1 MKFAFIA
8 SQQGQYS
15 VGLMCRVLG
24 VSSSGY
30 YAWRK
35 REPSRREQENKVL
48 MEQIRNIFTCSRE
61 TYGSPRIQAELNA
74 RGLTCSRGRL
84 ARLMRQNGLKSRCRR
99 RYRVTTK
106 ADQRHPVA
114 PNVLDRDFT
123 AQQPNQKWLADITYI
138 DTRQGWLY
146 LAAVLDVFSR
156 RIVGWSMHKRMTKSL
171 VIDALQMALGQRETT
186 DDLLHHSDRGSQYTS
201 AAYQDLL
208 QSCDITVSMSGT
220 GNCYDNAMMESFFA
234 TLKAEWVTHRYA
246 TRDLA
251 RRDIFE
257 FIELW
262 YNRQR
267 RHSALGYLSPLAFE
281 RLHS

>member
-74 RGLTCSRGRL
+74 RGLTCSRGRV

>member
-1 MKFAFIA
+1 MKYAFIEA
-8 SQQGQYS
+8 QQEQYP
-15 VGLMCRVLG
+15 VRLMCRVLD

-35 REPSRREQENKVL
+35 RGPSQRERANETL
-48 MEQIRNIFTCSRE
+48 LDQIRAIFKHSRE
-61 TYGSPRIQAELNA
+61 TYGSPRIQAELKA
-74 RGLTCSRGRL
+74 QGIGCSRGRI
-84 ARLMRQNGLKSRCRR
+84 ARLMRQDGLKARCRR
-99 RYRVTTK
+99 RYRVTTQ

-114 PNVLDRDFT
+114 ANVLARDFT
-123 AQQPNQKWLADITYI
+123 AQQANQKWVADITYI
-138 DTRQGWLY
+138 DTHEGWLY

-156 RIVGWSMHKRMTKSL
+156 RIVGWSMQKRMTKTL
-171 VIDALQMALGQRETT
+171 VIDALQMALLQRDKT

-201 AAYQDLL
+201 ADYLDLL
-208 QSCDITVSMSGT
+208 QARGITASMSGT

-234 TLKAEWVTHRYA
+234 TLKAEWVTHRYP
-246 TRDLA
+246 TRGLA

-267 RHSALGYLSPLAFE
+267 RHSSLGYLSPLAFE
-281 RLHS
+281 RLHV

>member
-1 MKFAFIA
+1 MKYAFMA
-8 SQQGQYS
+8 DQQEQYP
-15 VGLMCRVLG
+15 VRLMCRVLG

-35 REPSRREQENKVL
+35 RGPSQRARENAAL
-48 MEQIRNIFTCSRE
+48 LDQIRAIFKRSRE

-74 RGLTCSRGRL
+74 QGIACSRGRI
-84 ARLMRQNGLKSRCRR
+84 ARLMRQNGLKARCRR

-106 ADQRHPVA
+106 VDQRHPVA
-114 PNVLDRDFT
+114 ANVLNRNFT
-123 AQQPNQKWLADITYI
+123 AQGANQKWLADITYV

-156 RIVGWSMHKRMTKSL
+156 RIVGWSMQKRMTKAL
-171 VIDALQMALGQRETT
+171 VIDALRMALFQREKT
-186 DDLLHHSDRGSQYTS
+186 DGLLHHSDRGSQYTS
-201 AAYQDLL
+201 ADYQDLL
-208 QSCDITVSMSGT
+208 QSRGITVSMSGT

-234 TLKAEWVTHRYA
+234 TLKTECVTHRYP

-267 RHSALGYLSPLAFE
+267 RHSSLGYLSPLAFE
-281 RLHS
+281 RLHI

>member
-15 VGLMCRVLG
+15 VGLMGRVLG

-74 RGLTCSRGRL
+74 RGLTCSRGRV

>member
-1 MKFAFIA
+1 MKYTFIA
-8 SQQGQYS
+8 THQEQYS
-15 VGLMCRVLG
+15 VRLMCRVLD
-24 VSSSGY
+24 VSRSGY

-35 REPSRREQENKVL
+35 REPSQRERENKVL
-48 MEQIRNIFTCSRE
+48 LEQIRGIFKCSRE

-74 RGLTCSRGRL
+74 QGIACSRGRV
-84 ARLMRQNGLKSRCRR
+84 ARLMRRNGLKARCRR

-106 ADQRHPVA
+106 VDERHPVA
-114 PNVLDRDFT
+114 TNVLDRDFT

-138 DTRQGWLY
+138 DTQQGWLY

-156 RIVGWSMHKRMTKSL
+156 RIVGWSMQKRMTKSL
-171 VIDALQMALGQRETT
+171 VIDALQMALGQRDTT

-201 AAYQDLL
+201 ADYQDLL

-234 TLKAEWVTHRYA
+234 TLKSEWVTHRYA

-257 FIELW
+257 FIEVW

>member
-8 SQQGQYS
+8 AQQKNYPIR
-15 VGLMCRVLG
+15 LMCRVLG

-35 REPSRREQENKVL
+35 REPSQRERENKVL
-48 MEQIRNIFTCSRE
+48 LEQIRAIFKCSRE

-74 RGLTCSRGRL
+74 QGIACSRGRV
-84 ARLMRQNGLKSRCRR
+84 ARLMRQHGLEARCRR

-114 PNVLDRDFT
+114 ANVLDRDFT

-138 DTRQGWLY
+138 DTHQGWLY
-146 LAAVLDVFSR
+146 LATVLDVFSR
-156 RIVGWSMHKRMTKSL
+156 RIVGWSMQKRMTKSL
-171 VIDALQMALGQRETT
+171 VIDALQMALGQRDTT

-201 AAYQDLL
+201 ADYRDLL

-234 TLKAEWVTHRYA
+234 TLKTEWVIHRYA

-257 FIELW
+257 FIEVW

-267 RHSALGYLSPLAFE
+267 RHSALEYLSPVAFE

>member
-8 SQQGQYS
+8 SQQGQYA

-35 REPSRREQENKVL
+35 REPSRRKQENKVL
-48 MEQIRNIFTCSRE
+48 LEEIQHIFTGSRE

-74 RGLTCSRGRL
+74 QGMDCSRGRV
-84 ARLMRQNGLKSRCRR
+84 ARLMRQNGLKARCRR

-106 ADQRHPVA
+106 ADQRHSVA
-114 PNVLDRDFT
+114 ANVLDRDFT

-138 DTRQGWLY
+138 DTQQGWLY

-201 AAYQDLL
+201 TAYQDLL
-208 QSCDITVSMSGT
+208 LSYDITVSMSGT

-257 FIELW
+257 FIERW